1 MAIKQGEELSIH
13 YTSPMLGTMARR
25 SRVKKN
31 WFFDCCCPR
40 CRDPTELGTLLSALV
55 CQACRREGRQGHLL
69 PALPLDPAC
78 PWSCSEQGC
87 SGGESAGSVLSLVT
101 GLEAELEAASSSLE
115 QLQEVL
121 VSWQA
126 LLHPQHYLA
135 MLGKRKLLAGLH
147 LCPAQDQGRE
157 VLQQR
162 VDLAEESLKVFG
174 VLEPGYTLLMGRMLQ
189 YR

>member
-1 MAIKQGEELSIH
+1 M
-13 YTSPMLGTMARR
+13 
-25 SRVKKN
+25 
-31 WFFDCCCPR
+31 
-40 CRDPTELGTLLSALV
+40 
-55 CQACRREGRQGHLL
+55 
-69 PALPLDPAC
+69 
-78 PWSCSEQGC
+78 
-87 SGGESAGSVLSLVT
+87 VT
-101 GLEAELEAASSSLE
+101 GLEAELEEASSRLE

-157 VLQQR
+157 GLQQR

-174 VLEPGYTLLMGRMLQ
+174 VLEPGYTLIMGRMLQ